1 MQLPSD
7 PAHPVRRIAR
17 SKVNLFLHV
26 TGRRG
31 DGYHVLHSLA
41 AFSDIADGVEV
52 RAQASGIAVAVRGPF
67 AAELSDV
74 AAPDNLVARAARA
87 LAAKAGVRAGASI
100 TIDKYLPVAAGIGGG
115 SADAAAALW
124 ALTEL
129 WGLNQTEA
137 ELQAIGLGIGA
148 DLPVCVASRSSIM
161 TGVGEGVSPAP
172 ALPRLPLVLVR
183 PAARLATVAVFQ
195 ERARMNAPF
204 RAAAELPAQLPDV
217 AEVAAFLR
225 GTHNDLEPAARTL
238 APAIG
243 AAVAAIAATGA
254 LLARMSGSGP
264 TCFGLYESDD
274 RAAQAARIIKA
285 AHADWWVCATA
296 VAASGARA

>member
-31 DGYHVLHSLA
+31 DGYHLLHSLA
-41 AFSDIADGVEV
+41 VFPDIADGVEV
-52 RAQASGIAVAVRGPF
+52 RAQASSIAVAMRGPF

-87 LAAKAGVRAGASI
+87 LAATAGVHAGASI
-100 TIDKYLPVAAGIGGG
+100 TIDKHLPVAAGIGGG
-115 SADAAAALW
+115 SADAAATLW

-129 WGLNQTEA
+129 WGLTQTEA

-204 RAAAELPAQLPDV
+204 RAAAELPARLRDV

-274 RAAQAARIIKA
+274 RAAQAARTIAA
-285 AHADWWVCATA
+285 AHAEWWVCATA
-296 VAASGARA
+296 VAASGAMT